1 MKTTTA
7 AIAFAILVSVAARA
21 AEPDTYLFDVLTHGQ
36 YHAAFVQ
43 LLRGKTVPDWV
54 KAVVKSGEGVAVPN
68 KTIEIAGKSYRLDHV
83 CKVHDC
89 AGNVLA
95 VLWAQGGRQVWAGLV
110 ENAGTP
116 VWFGKPTPDQAQALT
131 AALKGS

>member
-1 MKTTTA
+1 MRTIA
-7 AIAFAILVSVAARA
+7 AIALVILFPIAAGA
-21 AEPDTYLFDVLTHGQ
+21 AEADTYLFDVLARGQ
-36 YHAAFVQ
+36 YRAAFIQ
-43 LLRGKTVPDWV
+43 LFRGKTVPDWV
-54 KAVVKSGEGVAVPN
+54 KAVVKSGEGVAIPN
-68 KTIEIAGKSYRLDHV
+68 KTVEIDGKSYRLDHV

-110 ENAGTP
+110 DNASDP